1 MSTATQKRIAIYPG
15 SFDPLTNGHVDII
28 ERGARIFDSIIVAI
42 LANVE
47 KTPLFSES
55 ERVAIIRDVFKDKPN
70 VQVETF
76 DGLLVDYA
84 QRKKANVLVRGL
96 RAVSDFEYEFQMAL
110 MNRHLAPG
118 LETVF
123 MMPAEQ
129 YTYISSRLIKEVF
142 TLGGEITGLVPPI
155 VEEQLRAKQAA
166 EGRQAE
172 GEMNFA
178 SRMSRVTVSPTLRFP
193 PKPIA
198 CAAAAS
204 TSSTSAPASRISRRR
219 STSRRPR
226 MPRSMPTSRSTRRRR
241 ASSSCATRSRSATAS
256 TTASTSSPKKSSSP
270 PAPSRRSTTRRWSLY
285 EQGDEV
291 ITHGP
296 FWPSIVDQIKLADAT
311 PVVVQTHMEDGFA
324 IKAAS
329 FIEAMTPRTKAIV
342 INSPCNPTGALMS
355 EAEMALLADAAAARG
370 IWIVLDFTYEK
381 LIYEP
386 VPHNLVKILFDRMR
400 DKTVV
405 CNAASKAYAMTGWR
419 CGWAIGPKD
428 MIAQCNVV
436 QGHSTSNINS
446 ITQKAAI
453 AALTGPQDSVT
464 MMLNEY
470 RKRRDAVHGWLTAD
484 PRFVCVKPG
493 GAFYLFPYV
502 ADLLSPTGIRSS
514 GEFAEALL
522 KEVSVAVTP
531 VRASTRPGTSAC
543 RTRRRSSG

>member
-1 MSTATQKRIAIYPG
+1 MG
-15 SFDPLTNGHVDII
+15 
-28 ERGARIFDSIIVAI
+28 
-42 LANVE
+42 
-47 KTPLFSES
+47 
-55 ERVAIIRDVFKDKPN
+55 
-70 VQVETF
+70 
-76 DGLLVDYA
+76 
-84 QRKKANVLVRGL
+84 
-96 RAVSDFEYEFQMAL
+96 
-110 MNRHLAPG
+110 
-118 LETVF
+118 
-123 MMPAEQ
+123 
-129 YTYISSRLIKEVF
+129 
-142 TLGGEITGLVPPI
+142 
-155 VEEQLRAKQAA
+155 
-166 EGRQAE
+166 
-172 GEMNFA
+172 
-178 SRMSRVTVSPTLRFP
+178 RVTVSPTLKVSADAERLRRSGVDVVDLGAGEPDFP
-193 PKPIA
+193 TPEHVK
-198 CAAAAS
+198 AAAHAALDS
-204 TSSTSAPASRISRRR
+204 NFTKYTPSAGVLELRDAVAQRYRLDYGVEVKPEEVII
-219 STSRRPR
+219 
-226 MPRSMPTSRSTRRRR
+226 
-241 ASSSCATRSRSATAS
+241 TAG
-256 TTASTSSPKKSSSP
+256 AKQ
-270 PAPSRRSTTRRWSLY
+270 ALYNAAMVLY

-342 INSPCNPTGALMS
+342 VNSPCNPTGALMS

-386 VPHNLVKILFDRMR
+386 VPHNLVKILFERMR

-446 ITQKAAI
+446 LTQKAAI

-531 VRASTRPGTSAC
+531 GEGFDAPGYFRLSYATSIERLREGCDRIKAFVQKLE
-543 RTRRRSSG
+543 SSGKLTAAR